1 MKSEKSSG
9 LGDTVQKFTK
19 ATGIERLVKAIAGED
34 CGCEERRKKLNQL
47 FPYAQPLSEDD
58 RKLWEAELCDWENQ
72 RVITEKMQ
80 RTCLGILERATGKRR
95 KFSRCGSCVR
105 QYFKQAEKLYELSCE
120 TPDA

>member
-19 ATGIERLVKAIAGED
+19 ATGIERLVKAIAGDD

-58 RKLWEAELCDWENQ
+58 RQLWEDELCDWENQ

-80 RTCLGILERATGKRR
+80 RTCISILERATGKRR
-95 KFSRCGSCVR
+95 KFSRCGPCVR
-105 QYFKQAEKLYELSCE
+105 EYFKQAEKLYELSCKN
-120 TPDA
+120 